1 MSRDVE
7 RHTLTLYLG
16 EIKTCMQDSF
26 LIEDWYH
33 FEISERPQVLEG
45 SWCVPSRLAARASL
59 PTALEFTD
67 PYPRTMVLRSPP

>member
-1 MSRDVE
+1 MQ
-7 RHTLTLYLG
+7 LTLYIG

-33 FEISERPQVLEG
+33 FRDFGAPVGTGRELVRSLKT
-45 SWCVPSRLAARASL
+45 AARASL

-67 PYPRTMVLRSPP
+67 PSLWTMVLRSPP